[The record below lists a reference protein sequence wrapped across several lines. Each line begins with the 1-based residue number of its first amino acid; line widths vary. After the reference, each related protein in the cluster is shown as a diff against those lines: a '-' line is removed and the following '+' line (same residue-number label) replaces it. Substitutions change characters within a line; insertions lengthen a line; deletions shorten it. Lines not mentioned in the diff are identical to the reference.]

1 MEKRELI
8 KFPNTIMKEQGN
20 GLTILIWG
28 WYDMGTRAVL
38 RGNISYG
45 GDILDYICGVDKSQ
59 IVGDKNV

>member
-1 MEKRELI
+1 MEKRKLI
-8 KFPNTIMKEQGN
+8 KLSNTTVIGQEN
-20 GLTILIWG
+20 GVTILLWG

-59 IVGDKNV
+59 VEGKSDV